1 VFTTKTQRHEEP
13 ARISWSSWC
22 LCVFVVDYSFKV
34 SRLLTITLALV
45 PIPVVG
51 QDSVGVGSY
60 AIQGAVVSEVSTLPP
75 SGLTVALFKSDGTTV
90 GQTRTDDTGKFRF
103 RGLTKGTYEVVVT
116 LEGRAPLRELVAMN
130 TQNQIYEVQFYV
142 RPDAPVSRSERSA
155 VNVAYLRLPRSVR
168 GEFDR
173 AVRWSGEGKHEKS
186 VTSLKKVVALEPGFA
201 PAHNQM
207 GIDLYNLRR
216 SEEAAQAFRRAIQLD
231 PRSAHAFVNL
241 GKLLNESGN
250 HLEAIE
256 FLKAGV
262 SVDPGSCLGFFQLGI
277 AYYQLSSLQV
287 AESYLKRAL
296 DLDGRREYPIRLE
309 LANLY
314 LKRKQPDLAAEQ
326 LKAYLTENPNG
337 AEAAQV
343 KRTLGR
349 LVPQSKTP

>member
-1 VFTTKTQRHEEP
+1 M
-13 ARISWSSWC
+13 
-22 LCVFVVDYSFKV
+22 
-34 SRLLTITLALV
+34 
-45 PIPVVG
+45 
-51 QDSVGVGSY
+51 
-60 AIQGAVVSEVSTLPP
+60 
-75 SGLTVALFKSDGTTV
+75 
-90 GQTRTDDTGKFRF
+90 
-103 RGLTKGTYEVVVT
+103 
-116 LEGRAPLRELVAMN
+116 RELVAMN

-142 RPDAPVSRSERSA
+142 RPDAPVNRSERSA

-277 AYYQLSSLQV
+277 AYYQANRYPEARTALQEAAALNSRDGVV
-287 AESYLKRAL
+287 A
-296 DLDGRREYPIRLE
+296 
-309 LANLY
+309 LY
-314 LKRKQPDLAAEQ
+314 LGLTAEAQNDLPAAREAGKCPDGLSQKRTCPNQAIRSPPDLPAF
-326 LKAYLTENPNG
+326 P
-337 AEAAQV
+337 
-343 KRTLGR
+343 
-349 LVPQSKTP
+349 PI